1 MRKIQFLAA
10 FLFFGGV
17 LFAQENLIKAFQE
30 SYTLENKAE
39 YSKAINTL
47 KDVYRE
53 DSYELNLRLGWLSYE
68 AGKFT
73 ESISFYNKAIS
84 LMPYA
89 EEPKF
94 GLIYPKAA
102 LGKWD
107 DIIKLY
113 KEILKIS
120 PNNTTANY
128 RLGLIYYERKDYQN
142 AFPYMEKVVN
152 LYPFGYDGLLMFAWT
167 NLQLGKVRKAKV
179 LFQKVLLLSP
189 EDASATDGLKRIS
202 GE

>member
-1 MRKIQFLAA
+1 MKKSSLLAI
-10 FLFFGGV
+10 LFFLGGIV
-17 LFAQENLIKAFQE
+17 YAQESLIKAFQE
-30 SYTLENKAE
+30 SYVLENKAE

-47 KDVYRE
+47 KNVYQE
-53 DSYELNLRLGWLSYE
+53 DSYEINLRLGWLSYE

-73 ESISFYNKAIS
+73 ESVSFYNKAIS

-94 GLIYPKAA
+94 GLIYPKSA

-107 DIIKLY
+107 DIIELY

-128 RLGLIYYERKDYQN
+128 RLGLIYYERKDYKN
-142 AFPYMEKVVN
+142 ALPYMEKVVN
-152 LYPFGYDGLLMFAWT
+152 LYPFGYDGLLTYAWT
-167 NLQLGKVRKAKV
+167 NLQLGKLRKAKV

-189 EDASATDGLKRIS
+189 EDASAKEGLQRIR
-202 GE
+202 GK